1 MPDFGRR
8 ARKAA
13 LLFVA
18 AVTTGCG
25 LVVLFQLMPDQV
37 RGVPTAILLGVVA
50 LLLLPGFTLAAM
62 ELDRRAAGPRPHRHA
77 AGERPESGERHRRRL
92 SSPERAER
100 APSVSERDLKDS

>member
-1 MPDFGRR
+1 MLDFGRR

-37 RGVPTAILLGVVA
+37 RGVPTGLLLGVVA
-50 LLLLPGFTLAAM
+50 LLVLPGFTLAAM
-62 ELDRRAAGPRPHRHA
+62 ELDRRAHARAPHRH
-77 AGERPESGERHRRRL
+77 GPGHRPESGQRHRRRL
-92 SSPERAER
+92 GTSPERER
-100 APSVSERDLKDS
+100 AGLSVRTEPRP

>member
-1 MPDFGRR
+1 MLDHR

-25 LVVLFQLMPDQV
+25 LAVLFRLMPDQV
-37 RGVPTAILLGVVA
+37 RSAPTAILLGVVA
-50 LLLLPGFTLAAM
+50 LLVLPGFTLAAM
-62 ELDRRAAGPRPHRHA
+62 ELDRRTRGPRPHRHA

-92 SSPERAER
+92 AHSEHSSGRTG
-100 APSVSERDLKDS
+100 